1 MISAKVLFTTP
12 KTVGTRLAKY
22 TLTWLWIYAFSIGMY
37 VRTIKRKNKDGSEV
51 EYVQLAHNTRH
62 PEKGYSRAEV
72 IHSFGR
78 RDQLDVPAL
87 KRLIGSLSR
96 FISPEDAQAIEAEGR
111 NLKFISSR
119 PAGGAYLLR
128 ELWKRLDIDTCFAD
142 ALKDRSL
149 TTPVQDAIFAM
160 VANRALAPCSK
171 LAVEEWAQ
179 KDVHLGIESTI
190 KVQHLYRS
198 MDFLL
203 KHEDAIQEKVFWSA
217 AHLMNLTVDLIF
229 FDTTNTYFEME
240 EPGDS
245 ELLAFGKSKHKR
257 NDLPQVTI
265 GLAVTR
271 EGIPVRCWVLPGNQ
285 NDAKCVAQI
294 QKDMNDWKLGNVIW
308 AMDRGMT
315 SEENRKTLQRA
326 GGQYILGEKLRGPH
340 LNEKALNRGGR
351 FKKIKGNLHI
361 KEVYAGEGSG
371 RRRFVVAYN
380 PDQAEH
386 DKHVRERNLKRI
398 EAELEA
404 MGRMS
409 QKAFLKAKYALL
421 AHRSMGRYLKEL
433 KSGRLKIDKAKVRQY
448 EKLDGKY
455 LLSTSDK
462 SLSAEDVALGYKQLM
477 EVERAFRTLKST
489 LSLRPVYHT
498 KDDRIR
504 SHVLLC
510 WLALLL
516 IRIVELETG
525 MTWPKV
531 RAELER
537 LHLGEFLNKD
547 GRILQHTE
555 LTSNQRNIFRKLN
568 IKPPKKIES
577 VQISS

>member
-1 MISAKVLFTTP
+1 M
-12 KTVGTRLAKY
+12 
-22 TLTWLWIYAFSIGMY
+22 GMY

-78 RDQLDVPAL
+78 RDQLDLAAL
-87 KRLIGSLSR
+87 KRLVGSLGR
-96 FISPEDAQAIEAEGR
+96 FISPEDAQFIEAERRGI
-111 NLKFISSR
+111 KFESSR
-119 PAGGAYLLR
+119 SAGGAIVLKG
-128 ELWKRLDIDTCFAD
+128 LWDRIGIDKCLAD
-142 ALKDRSL
+142 ALKDRSF
-149 TTPVQDAIFAM
+149 TTPVRDAVFAM

-171 LAVEEWAQ
+171 LAVEEWAEH
-179 KDVHLGIESTI
+179 DVYLGSEKPIQ
-190 KVQHLYRS
+190 VQHLYRS

-203 KHEDAIQEKVFWSA
+203 AHADTIQEKVFWST
-217 AHLMNLTVDLIF
+217 AHLLNLTVDLIF

-240 EPGDS
+240 GPGDS
-245 ELLAFGKSKHKR
+245 ELLAYGNSKHKR

-285 NDAKCVAQI
+285 NDAKCVKQI

-340 LNEKALNRGGR
+340 LNEAALNRGGR
-351 FKKIKGNLHI
+351 FKVIKENLHI

-371 RRRFVVAYN
+371 RRRFVIAFN
-380 PDQAEH
+380 PEQAEH
-386 DKHVRERNLKRI
+386 DKHIRERNLERI
-398 EAELEA
+398 EAELKA
-404 MGRMS
+404 MSRLS
-409 QKAFLKAKYALL
+409 EKAFLKAKYALL
-421 AHRSMGRYLKEL
+421 AHRSMGKYLKEL
-433 KSGRLKIDKAKVRQY
+433 KTGKLKIDKAKVKQY

-455 LLSTSDK
+455 LLSTSDA

-516 IRIVELETG
+516 VRIVEMETG
-525 MTWPKV
+525 MTWPRV

-537 LHLGEFLNKD
+537 LHLGEFLHKD
-547 GRILQHTE
+547 GRILQYTE
-555 LTSNQRNIFRKLN
+555 MTKIQRNIFNKLKIN
-568 IKPPKKIES
+568 PPKKIKSFE
-577 VQISS
+577 ITP